1 MNGKCVN
8 ILSQPLL
15 SAAEEYIALYYFPEE
30 EGTTGD
36 IPVGSYS
43 EMSFDAEVPFE
54 EIPDEEDEENVFG
67 QVESPAPHSVGTS
80 PAEPFWKETRKKSS
94 SLEDA
99 VSHLD
104 ESFQKRLLRIIDER
118 GLSDAEVYR
127 RADIDR
133 KLFSKIR
140 CSEDYTPRKRTIL
153 ALVVALR
160 LNADDARDLLGSA
173 DYTLSNSSKT
183 DVIVSF
189 CLENEVYD
197 MIEVNALLDHF
208 GEPTLN

>member
-1 MNGKCVN
+1 MDNSSPN
-8 ILSQPLL
+8 NLSPVLL
-15 SAAEEYIALYYFPEE
+15 SAAAKYIVLHYSPEE
-30 EGTTGD
+30 EETRGD

-54 EIPDEEDEENVFG
+54 EIPEEEDEETGFG
-67 QVESPAPHSVGTS
+67 HPESLTPHSAETS
-80 PAEPFWKETRKKSS
+80 PESLWKETRQKSS

-104 ESFQKRLLRIIDER
+104 ESFQKRLLRMIDER
-118 GLSDAEVYR
+118 GLEDAEVYR

-140 CSEDYTPRKRTIL
+140 CNEDYTPRKRTIL

-173 DYTLSNSSKT
+173 GYTVSNSSKT

-197 MIEVNALLDHF
+197 MIEVNARLDHF
-208 GEPTLN
+208 GEPRLN

>member
-1 MNGKCVN
+1 MKNTSHDN
-8 ILSQPLL
+8 MSPALL
-15 SAAEEYIALYYFPEE
+15 SAAEEYIALYYSPDGAEA
-30 EGTTGD
+30 GD

-54 EIPDEEDEENVFG
+54 EISDEEDGENVFG
-67 QVESPAPHSVGTS
+67 QVESLAPHSVETS
-80 PAEPFWKETRKKSS
+80 PDESFWKATKQKSR

-104 ESFQKRLLRIIDER
+104 ESFQKRLLRMIDER
-118 GLSDAEVYR
+118 GLPDAEVYR

-140 CSEDYTPRKRTIL
+140 CNEDYTPRKRTIL

-173 DYTLSNSSKT
+173 GYTLSNSSKT

-189 CLENEVYD
+189 CLENGVYE

>member
-1 MNGKCVN
+1 MQNLLPIK
-8 ILSQPLL
+8 LSPSLL
-15 SAAEEYIALYYFPEE
+15 SAAEEYIALYYSPEE
-30 EGTTGD
+30 EESGD

-54 EIPDEEDEENVFG
+54 EIPDKEDKESVFG
-67 QVESPAPHSVGTS
+67 QLESQAPHSVGTS
-80 PAEPFWKETRKKSS
+80 PDEPFWKETRQKNS

-104 ESFQKRLLRIIDER
+104 ESFQKRLLRMIDER

-173 DYTLSNSSKT
+173 GYTLSNSSKT